1 MYIWYYTIY
10 FVLGTSETPFGISTQ
25 LSNYRLLCL
34 RSLGSAF
41 KAVSCKTF
49 TGIEQNDAR
58 TRIQSPVHY
67 PPSNRFIPL
76 NLLYLDND
84 EHNIELSSLIQWV
97 VEQHVIEK
105 GQLQIE
111 CHEMKRLLLAKKL
124 PWFSYHMHANCFSA
138 TIACLKGY
146 LLDRISTL
154 DHDQTCRRL
163 ALIYGNNYY
172 T

>member
-124 PWFSYHMHANCFSA
+124 P
-138 TIACLKGY
+138 
-146 LLDRISTL
+146 
-154 DHDQTCRRL
+154 
-163 ALIYGNNYY
+163 
-172 T
+172 